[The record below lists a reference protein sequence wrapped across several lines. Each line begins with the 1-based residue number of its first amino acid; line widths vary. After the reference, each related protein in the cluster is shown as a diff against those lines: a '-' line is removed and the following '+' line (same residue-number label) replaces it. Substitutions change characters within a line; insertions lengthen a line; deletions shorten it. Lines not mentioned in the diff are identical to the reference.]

1 MKVFSL
7 PPPLPQVP
15 AYHSAYSDLWLYNL
29 KFLRTKN
36 GRDYATGDIYLK
48 GLIIPRTRLISGYI
62 LPPQVK
68 LGGSYS
74 SMVKCTQ
81 GLAKEIYNL
90 WLEVLN
96 DPSSPKLELK
106 EFEKAME
113 SWAVEAE
120 DFY

>member
-1 MKVFSL
+1 MKSVL
-7 PPPLPQVP
+7 RDPLPNVP
-15 AYHSAYSDLWLYNL
+15 GYYSEFSNLWLYNL

-36 GRDYATGDIYLK
+36 GRDYATGDLYLK